1 MTDAS
6 TPSSGNGSNSG
17 RTSTAVPPRGTKKG
31 GSGRPPARGGNRPGG
46 GGRGHQARQAARRRS
61 RTYALLSVGV
71 VVVVV
76 AVLVIVAVSSNS
88 NGGAPRQPATA
99 SDQAAL
105 ENIPL
110 STLTAAASKVTQ
122 LNSANGAAGGGG
134 GTLTV
139 GGKPELLFIGA
150 EFCPICAAERWPMTI
165 ALMKFGKFTNLKVT
179 HSAVADGNAG
189 TISYF
194 GSTYTSQYLVFS
206 PHELYTNQPTATYY
220 KALET
225 LPKADQTV
233 WTANEGSNVSFPFID
248 FGGKEVLETSQFN
261 PSSIYYHSFS
271 SVLGAVGSNDNTI
284 GASVDASAA
293 VFVKYLCGLTN
304 GQPGS
309 VCSAVAKVAAPVT
322 SSNTG
327 STTPAG

>member
-31 GSGRPPARGGNRPGG
+31 GSGRPAARGGNRPGG

-99 SDQAAL
+99 SDAAAL

-122 LNSANGAAGGGG
+122 LNSANSATG

-165 ALMKFGKFTNLKVT
+165 ALMKFGTFTNLKMT

-194 GSTYTSQYLVFS
+194 GSTYTSPYLVFS
-206 PHELYTNQPTATYY
+206 PHELYTNQPTSTYY

-309 VCSAVAKVAAPVT
+309 VCSAVAKVTAPVT
-322 SSNTG
+322 SANTG